1 MSSLA
6 KNNNSI
12 VFGKAEIVPSDGEK
26 PKMLSL
32 NELEEKNGLKKG

>member
-1 MSSLA
+1 MSSLS

-26 PKMLSL
+26 PKIMSL
-32 NELEEKNGLKKG
+32 NELEDKNALKKG